1 MKYIQILR
9 QCLKLQVYHSGGAV
23 IEKGFLLINL
33 IFKDWRSSTNT
44 QMLDALIRLHYMMI
58 VCETLKFKVLY
69 QCGWREDIEESKLH
83 SLHSS
88 CPAKKC
94 IFKVKNT
101 SAIYKDCSTSII
113 AKTPKYWWGQSAL
126 CVKLWTDIPSNV
138 FFINFEEMLVKSCQE
153 LMGFSEKL
161 PIGKCSWK

>member
-1 MKYIQILR
+1 MFLLLTLSKYISAGKLVMKYIQILR

-44 QMLDALIRLHYMMI
+44 QMLDALIQLHYMMI

-138 FFINFEEMLVKSCQE
+138 FFY
-153 LMGFSEKL
+153 
-161 PIGKCSWK
+161 